1 MENASKDQEVTF
13 KLEGMGCSC
22 EAKIV
27 EKRLKALKGVKTY
40 SVNPISN
47 WLKVTF
53 DSSLVTPDAIK
64 KEIGK
69 CGITAA
75 PIKK

>member
-1 MENASKDQEVTF
+1 MENTIKDQEITY

-22 EAKIV
+22 EVKII
-27 EKRLKALKGVKTY
+27 EKRLKALKGVKNY
-40 SVNPISN
+40 NINPISN
-47 WLKVTF
+47 WLKITF
-53 DSSLVTPDAIK
+53 DASLVTTDAIK

-69 CGITAA
+69 CGITAT